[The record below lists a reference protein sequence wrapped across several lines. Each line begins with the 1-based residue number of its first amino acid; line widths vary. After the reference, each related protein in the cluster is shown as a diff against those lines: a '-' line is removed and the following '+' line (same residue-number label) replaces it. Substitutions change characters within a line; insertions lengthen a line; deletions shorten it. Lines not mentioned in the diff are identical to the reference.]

1 MPGLQSRATIP
12 SYFLPFSRQNL
23 DIYIFHVDLRPLSVG
38 IMGMHQA
45 RLDLV
50 FYVLKC
56 ILLLFPEAQNNVNHT
71 QS

>member
-1 MPGLQSRATIP
+1 MPGLQSLATIP

-23 DIYIFHVDLRPLSVG
+23 DIYSMLASDLLSVG

-56 ILLLFPEAQNNVNHT
+56 ILFLPEAQNNVNHT